1 MKGKTITKKM
11 MDHNQPP
18 LTIEDFFILDVNG
31 NITRRIKLINA
42 IIKKYL
48 TEKIEI
54 IKKNID
60 LNQGLNAYSKV
71 NIYTIK

>member
-54 IKKNID
+54 IKKK
-60 LNQGLNAYSKV
+60 Y
-71 NIYTIK
+71 